1 MKNIKYLIIGCG
13 RSGTGFLSSVI
24 TLSGKYCSHEK
35 IFDEAGLTVDSIA
48 QEHEYES
55 SWYAVPYLITL
66 PSHIKILHVTREPQ
80 KVINSFYRIGIFSRF
95 GIPFITQGKF
105 LKFIFRMIFHPIK
118 VIKKINYFL
127 RHQHYVDTNMKFEK
141 TKNEFKFIENYWFYW
156 NKEIE
161 RFCSENNNPY
171 MRIKIEDF
179 DDKQSEI
186 EKFLNLKIKEHTH
199 SNKNH
204 KQGYN
209 RKVFDSIKL
218 SNRTKQL
225 AKLYG
230 YKV

>member
-161 RFCSENNNPY
+161 RFCSENSNPY

-179 DDKQSEI
+179 VLIVFRNNVLYS
-186 EKFLNLKIKEHTH
+186 NLC
-199 SNKNH
+199 S
-204 KQGYN
+204 
-209 RKVFDSIKL
+209 L
-218 SNRTKQL
+218 SNHCN
-225 AKLYG
+225 
-230 YKV
+230 